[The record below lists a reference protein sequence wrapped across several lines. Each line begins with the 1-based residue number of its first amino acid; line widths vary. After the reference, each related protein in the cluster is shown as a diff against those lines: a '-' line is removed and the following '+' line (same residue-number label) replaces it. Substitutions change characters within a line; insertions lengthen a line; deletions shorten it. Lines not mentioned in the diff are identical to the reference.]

1 MVRVFKVK
9 CFACIPR
16 LKETCLFVHVLTR
29 FQADGSFYVS
39 DSEVKAEIKRK
50 DAAAADEGC
59 PSRSWTST
67 AQIWSDFGE
76 AGKWS
81 NEEWARHVEEAAKQ
95 GTKRIMN
102 IPVLVSK
109 VAPKAAAASDAESSL
124 QSLDWKE
131 IQADSDARFN
141 IEFERPCGHAHL
153 INSLGIT
160 IWEGELEDGRPEK
173 PSATVSHLMADIMSG
188 NTPVSRHASFIS
200 RCSHRCQIISRLW
213 SGSFGHVR
221 A

>member
-1 MVRVFKVK
+1 MHAFQHSK
-9 CFACIPR
+9 R
-16 LKETCLFVHVLTR
+16 LFLFVPVLTR

-76 AGKWS
+76 AGKWT
-81 NEEWARHVEEAAKQ
+81 NEEWARHVEEWAKQ
-95 GTKRIMN
+95 GAQRVMK

-109 VAPKAAAASDAESSL
+109 VAPKAAAATDAESSL
-124 QSLDWKE
+124 QSLDWKVIDAE
-131 IQADSDARFN
+131 SDARFN

-188 NTPVSRHASFIS
+188 NTPVLLPASFIS
-200 RCSHRCQIISRLW
+200 RCNRRCQIITRLW